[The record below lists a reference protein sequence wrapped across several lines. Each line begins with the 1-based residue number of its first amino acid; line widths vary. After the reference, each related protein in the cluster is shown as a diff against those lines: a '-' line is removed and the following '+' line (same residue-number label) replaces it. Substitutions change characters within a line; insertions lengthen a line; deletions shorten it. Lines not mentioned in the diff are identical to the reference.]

1 MPTKNQT
8 VESSKPAAGFKTIL
22 WSGLVAGILDGIAAI
37 IVLHAWY
44 KLTPSQVMQWIASG
58 AYGAAAFTG
67 GTPTVIA
74 GIFFHFV
81 VAYVLA
87 VIYFFAFP
95 KIKFLSARPIL
106 SGFLFGLGIFLVMN
120 LLVIPASNI
129 QKSPFDPGLAAVSII
144 WHMLLVGLPISLIT
158 KKHYAGKNA

>member
-1 MPTKNQT
+1 MSTENQT
-8 VESSKPAAGFKTIL
+8 VESAKPATGFKTIF

-44 KLTPSQVMQWIASG
+44 KLTPPQVMQWIASG
-58 AYGAAAFTG
+58 VYGAVAFAG
-67 GTPTVIA
+67 GASMVIA

-87 VIYFFAFP
+87 VVYFFVFP
-95 KIKFLSARPIL
+95 KINFLNVRPLL
-106 SGFLFGLGIFLVMN
+106 SGVLFGFGIFLVMN

-129 QKSPFDPGLAAVSII
+129 QKSPFDPGLAAVSIT
-144 WHMLLVGLPISLIT
+144 WHILLVGLPISLIT
-158 KKHYAGKNA
+158 KKYYAK